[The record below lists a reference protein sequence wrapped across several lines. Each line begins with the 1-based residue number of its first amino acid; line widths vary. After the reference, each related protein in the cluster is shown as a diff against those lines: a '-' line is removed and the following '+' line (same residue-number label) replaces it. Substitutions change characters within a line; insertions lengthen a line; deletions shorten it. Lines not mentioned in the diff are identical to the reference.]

1 VSVTRNAAPAA
12 WAAIPELRF
21 KVVDARSAEHVAVPT
36 LQFALEIT
44 VPDARPIRSV
54 LLDVQIQIAA
64 RRRSY
69 SEDSQERLLELF
81 GAPDRWATTLRTLP
95 WTRVTVIVPP
105 FQDATSIEV
114 PVPCTY
120 DLEVTAS
127 RYFAALDGGE
137 VPLEFMFSG
146 TVFFATADG
155 ALQTARIGWDQ
166 DVEYGLPVAVW
177 KQTMDRHFP
186 GTAWV
191 RLGEDSFA
199 RLCAYKA
206 RHAFTSWDATV
217 DALIAG
223 REPS

>member
-1 VSVTRNAAPAA
+1 VSATRHPVPVPRDAV
-12 WAAIPELRF
+12 PELRF
-21 KVVDARSAEHVAVPT
+21 SVVGAQSAAHVAVPT
-36 LQFALEIT
+36 LEFALRID

-64 RRRSY
+64 RRRGY
-69 SEDSQERLLELF
+69 SPAAQDRLLELF
-81 GAPDRWATTLRTLP
+81 GAPDRWGTTLRTLP

-105 FQDATSIEV
+105 FEGTTAIQV

-120 DLEVTAS
+120 DLEVIAS
-127 RYFAALDGGE
+127 RYLAALDGGE

-146 TVFFATADG
+146 TVFFATPDG
-155 ALQTARIGWDQ
+155 ALQTSRISWDQ
-166 DVEYGLPVAVW
+166 DVDFGLPVDIW

-186 GTAWV
+186 GAAWV
-191 RLGEDSFA
+191 RLREESFA

-206 RHAFTSWDATV
+206 RHAYTSWDATI

-223 REPS
+223 RERA